1 MSEPKATFTFQRIEK
16 KYMLTKEQQRLLL
29 DEIGARLEPDAY
41 GESTICSLYID
52 TPDHMLI
59 RQSIEAKEE
68 SKAYKE
74 KIRLRS
80 YGTPQADSRVF
91 LELKKKYRG
100 VVYKRRVS
108 MTLLQAEAYLAAG
121 IRPEESQIMD
131 EIDYAF
137 RFYRAAAPAMM
148 IAYERTAYFVKDL
161 PALRITFDSNVRC
174 RSTDLLLEHGSGG
187 TPITPRGTVLMEVK
201 TDGAMPLWLA
211 AALDR
216 CGIYPASFSK
226 YGTAYINNCLRQ
238 ITEGEKQYG

>member
-1 MSEPKATFTFQRIEK
+1 MSELQATYTFQRIEK

-29 DEIGARLEPDAY
+29 DAIGARLTPDAY
-41 GESTICSLYID
+41 GESTICSLYFD

-68 SKAYKE
+68 RKAYKE

-80 YGTPQADSRVF
+80 YGTPTADSRVF
-91 LELKKKYRG
+91 LELKKKYNG
-100 VVYKRRVS
+100 VVYKHRIS
-108 MTLLQAEAYLAAG
+108 MTLAQSQAYFAAG

-137 RFYRAAAPAMM
+137 RFYRTATPAMM

-161 PALRITFDSNVRC
+161 PALRITFDSNVRS
-174 RSTDLLLEHGSGG
+174 RASDLQLEHGAHG
-187 TPITPRGTVLMEVK
+187 TPITPRGTVLMEIK

-211 AALDR
+211 DALNR
-216 CGIYPASFSK
+216 CRIYPASFSK
-226 YGTAYINNCLRQ
+226 YGTAYINTCLKQ
-238 ITEGEKQYG
+238 ITEGERHYG